1 MKPNVNALKSD
12 LSALDSKKLAKIAKG
27 KPKEFGNSFV
37 YTNLVKL
44 NFNF

>member
-1 MKPNVNALKSD
+1 MNAIKSV
-12 LSALDSKKLAKIAKG
+12 LSALDSKKLAKMAKG

-44 NFNF
+44 NFYF